1 MVVTG
6 YGDVVTLR
14 PDSDRPLRDHCE
26 RQSTF
31 GDARGSQDRFP
42 SRSQPRARARARAPC
57 PACAALRALRCV
69 RARCVRAPRAAP
81 LPPAAPHADGGGG
94 LAALEEEEGLDE
106 EAMEAAAERIL
117 DAEDPYEVLDVAR
130 DEATDELVRG
140 AHERLARGLGR
151 LPSWAQ
157 EPGIRSDIEQR
168 LHEARDALRTAE
180 ARARTAALPSSGAD
194 ESPSW
199 RQSGRSAAPEAAPAA
214 ASPEVVPA
222 AREVT
227 FSGTLDASPVPA

>member
-1 MVVTG
+1 MEVTNILG
-6 YGDVVTLR
+6 
-14 PDSDRPLRDHCE
+14 E
-26 RQSTF
+26 RIE
-31 GDARGSQDRFP
+31 P
-42 SRSQPRARARARAPC
+42 KWKPPRAVQ
-57 PACAALRALRCV
+57 LGELW
-69 RARCVRAPRAAP
+69 
-81 LPPAAPHADGGGG
+81 ADVDG
-94 LAALEEEEGLDE
+94 DD
-106 EAMEAAAERIL
+106 M
-117 DAEDPYEVLDVAR
+117 V
-130 DEATDELVRG
+130 
-140 AHERLARGLGR
+140 ARGLGR

-227 FSGTLDASPVPA
+227 FSGTLNASPVPA